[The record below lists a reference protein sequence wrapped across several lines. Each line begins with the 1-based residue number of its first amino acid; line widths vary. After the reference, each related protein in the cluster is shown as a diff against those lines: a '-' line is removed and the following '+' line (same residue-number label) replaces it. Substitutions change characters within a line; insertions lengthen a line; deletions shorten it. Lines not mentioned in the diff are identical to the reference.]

1 MNILRTAQAAVV
13 AVSGEL
19 GALRDQK
26 NSLGARLIAID
37 AEIERLRKLPINK
50 EDFRVYL
57 DNFIDEQAK
66 EYAQGTS
73 LNQWL
78 KRGEFEH
85 PLDEQ
90 AWSFFEDEDG
100 VMKTLH
106 LMPDHGSLRTTGFK
120 TLCFFFPEVV
130 KEKLWQN
137 FLDGVARR
145 WTHQDTPPVAQR
157 REQITQLEAER
168 ETVDSEYQQVKRSIA
183 EIQEALKL

>member
-1 MNILRTAQAAVV
+1 MDVMKTAQAAVA

-19 GALRDQK
+19 GTLREKK
-26 NSLGARLIAID
+26 NSLGQRLIAID
-37 AEIERLRKLPINK
+37 AEIERLRKMPINK

-66 EYAQGTS
+66 EYGQGTS

-100 VMKTLH
+100 VMKTLY

-130 KEKLWQN
+130 KEKLWQH
-137 FLDGVARR
+137 FLEGAARR
-145 WTHQDTPPVAQR
+145 WTHQDIPPVAQR
-157 REQITQLEAER
+157 REQIAQLEAER
-168 ETVDSEYQQVKRSIA
+168 ETVDGEYLQVNRSIA